1 MDSLYGIN
9 VKNKFDLF
17 CDEDVDPLEILAQ
30 VENAKKIDADKKKD
44 DKGKKI
50 KPTKKQVLKTDNKNK
65 PVEEIKPVKEGKSL
79 NVITFAFK
87 QFNSITSR
95 INCTCSTA
103 LQSQQ
108 WCCSYGNHIS

>member
-87 QFNSITSR
+87 
-95 INCTCSTA
+95 
-103 LQSQQ
+103 
-108 WCCSYGNHIS
+108 